1 MLPFGANSDETAG
14 WDFCYRDPMFIR
26 KTVKRYKDRTYT
38 HYLLV
43 ETVSTPRGPRQRTIC
58 SLGDLSPGPRGKWL
72 GLVGRVE
79 AALQGQVPLN
89 GPDPLVDDIVG
100 RIRSAGEGRRGSDVV
115 AVHTEQVSLEKARV
129 AGPVHVGHQLWKR
142 LGLEEILKEV
152 GLSARARLLSEV
164 MVLNRLVAPCSEH
177 AMPEWVERTALSD
190 ILHIDLSELSDTA
203 LYRNLDRLHPNRQ
216 VIETALAQREESLF
230 NLDDTYYLYDLTSTY
245 FEGQCL
251 KNPKAQRG
259 YSRDK
264 RPDCKQ
270 VVVGLVLDRDGFPKA
285 HEVFAGNRQDRA
297 SLEEM
302 LSLLEQRSG
311 RRGGATVVV
320 DRGMAY
326 EDNLAQIKARGHH
339 YLVASR
345 QSERHAW
352 FDEIEDEAG
361 WQELIRQPSPRNPAQ
376 KKSRV
381 WIKRAETAEHLYI
394 LCRSEGR
401 KAKDEAIRIKQEKR
415 LLADLDRLQQ
425 RIEAGR
431 MQRSEKVHEALGR
444 LKERYPRVARYWKM
458 DYDTDQKKLDWQE
471 DQAKKQRAI
480 RLDGA
485 YLLKTDRKDL
495 TAEEAWRLYILL
507 TRVEDAFRDMKSPL
521 SERPIFHQLERRVE
535 THIFLCVLAYHLLA
549 AIEKTFLD
557 QAIHTSWAT
566 LREQLSTHKVVTA
579 VLPTTDG
586 NLLKIRRATTPE
598 PEHRLIYRVLA
609 IPEEVMLPIKT
620 WLPAEEA
627 ALPG

>member
-1 MLPFGANSDETAG
+1 
-14 WDFCYRDPMFIR
+14 MFIR
-26 KTVKRYKDRTYT
+26 KTVKRYKDQTYT
-38 HYLLV
+38 NHLLV
-43 ETVSTPRGPRQRTIC
+43 ETVSTPQGPRQRTIC
-58 SLGDLSPGPRGKWL
+58 SLGDLSPGPRSKWL
-72 GLVGRVE
+72 GLVGRIE
-79 AALQGQVPLN
+79 AALQGQVPLD

-100 RIRSAGEGRRGSDVV
+100 RIRSAGEDQLSSRGNEIV
-115 AVHTEQVSLEKARV
+115 AVHTDQVSLERARE
-129 AGPVHVGHQLWKR
+129 AGPVHVGHQMWQR
-142 LGLEEILKEV
+142 LGLGEILQEI

-177 AMPEWVERTALSD
+177 AMPEWIENTALSD
-190 ILHIDLSELSDTA
+190 ILRVDLSELSDTA
-203 LYRNLDRLHPNRQ
+203 LYRNLDRLHPNRE
-216 VIETALAQREESLF
+216 VIEAALAQCEKSLF
-230 NLDDTYYLYDLTSTY
+230 NLDDTYCLYDLTSTY

-259 YSRDK
+259 YSRDH

-302 LSLLEQRSG
+302 LRLLEKRSG
-311 RRGGATVVV
+311 RCGGATVIV

-345 QSERHAW
+345 QGERQAW
-352 FDEIEDEAG
+352 FDEIEEEAG

-381 WIKRAETAEHLYI
+381 WIKRAETAEHLYV

-401 KAKDEAIRIKQEKR
+401 KAKDEAIRLKQEKR
-415 LLADLDRLQQ
+415 LLADLARLRK

-431 MQRSEKVHEALGR
+431 LQRSDQVYEAIGR

-458 DYDTDQKKLDWQE
+458 DYDAVQQKLDWQE
-471 DQAKKQRAI
+471 DHEKKQRAL

-521 SERPIFHQLERRVE
+521 SERPIFHQLQRRVE
-535 THIFLCVLAYHLLA
+535 THIFLCVLAYHLLI
-549 AIEKTFLD
+549 AIEKTFRD
-557 QAIHTSWAT
+557 QAIHTSWAP
-566 LREQLSTHKVVTA
+566 LRQQLSTHQIVTA

-586 NLLKIRRATTPE
+586 HLLKIRKATTPE
-598 PEHRLIYRVLA
+598 SQHRQIYRVLG
-609 IPEEVMLPIKT
+609 IPEEVMAPIKT
-620 WLPAEEA
+620 WLPIQSGHD
-627 ALPG
+627 PGQ

>member
-1 MLPFGANSDETAG
+1 
-14 WDFCYRDPMFIR
+14 MFIR
-26 KTVKRYKDRTYT
+26 KTVKRYKGQTYIN
-38 HYLLV
+38 YLLV
-43 ETVSTPRGPRQRTIC
+43 ETESTPRGPRQRTIC
-58 SLGDLSPGPRGKWL
+58 SLGDLSPGPRSKWL
-72 GLVGRVE
+72 GLVGRIE
-79 AALQGQVPLN
+79 AALQGQMPLDS
-89 GPDPLVDDIVG
+89 PEPLVDAIVG
-100 RIRSAGEGRRGSDVV
+100 RIRSAEEDQFSRGNEIV
-115 AVHTEQVSLEKARV
+115 AVHTDQVSLEKARE
-129 AGPVHVGHQLWKR
+129 AGPVHVGHQMWQR
-142 LGLEEILKEV
+142 LGLGEILQEN

-177 AMPEWVERTALSD
+177 AMPAWIENTALSD
-190 ILHIDLSELSDTA
+190 ILSVDLSELSDTA

-216 VIETALAQREESLF
+216 AIEAALAQREKSLF
-230 NLDDTYYLYDLTSTY
+230 NLDDTYCLYDLTSTY

-259 YSRDK
+259 YSRDH

-285 HEVFAGNRQDRA
+285 HEVFAGNRQDRT
-297 SLEEM
+297 SLDEM
-302 LSLLEQRSG
+302 LRLLEKRSG
-311 RRGGATVVV
+311 RCGGATVIV

-345 QSERHAW
+345 QSERQAW
-352 FDEIEDEAG
+352 FDEIEDDVG

-381 WIKRAETAEHLYI
+381 WIKRAETAEHLYV
-394 LCRSEGR
+394 LCRSDGR
-401 KAKDEAIRIKQEKR
+401 KAKDEAIRVKQEKR
-415 LLADLDRLQQ
+415 FLADLARLRK
-425 RIEAGR
+425 RIAAGR
-431 MQRSEKVHEALGR
+431 MKRSEKVYEAIGR
-444 LKERYPRVARYWKM
+444 LKERYPRVARYWRM
-458 DYDTDQKKLDWQE
+458 EYDPDEQKLDWQE
-471 DQAKKQRAI
+471 DEAKKQRAL

-521 SERPIFHQLERRVE
+521 SERPIFHHLQHRVE
-535 THIFLCVLAYHLLA
+535 THIFLCVLAYHLLI

-566 LREQLSTHKVVTA
+566 LREQLSTHQVVTT
-579 VLPTTDG
+579 VLPTSDG

-609 IPEEVMLPIKT
+609 IPEEVMAPLKT
-620 WLPAEEA
+620 WLPAQEVA
-627 ALPG
+627 PQG